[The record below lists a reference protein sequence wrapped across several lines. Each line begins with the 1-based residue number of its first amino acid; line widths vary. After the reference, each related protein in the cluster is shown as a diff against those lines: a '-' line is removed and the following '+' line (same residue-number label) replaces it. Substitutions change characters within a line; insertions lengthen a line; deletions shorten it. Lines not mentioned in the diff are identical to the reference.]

1 MDSIFKT
8 WDCALLLFVARKNET
23 NEGKKKRCVCKE
35 TNSGGKNC
43 NKENVLLK
51 IVVIWFESPR
61 DNATPGS
68 SFVSYQF

>member
-43 NKENVLLK
+43 NKENILARSL
-51 IVVIWFESPR
+51 
-61 DNATPGS
+61 
-68 SFVSYQF
+68 